1 MKMCAV
7 ILVLFLLFSGCS
19 SPPSEMEIGMEL
31 RSKLLQASGCSFDAV
46 ITADYGDKIHT
57 FTMQCSGDAK
67 GDLSFTV
74 TEPETISGITGKLSG
89 DGGNLTFG
97 DTALHFDLLA
107 EEQLSPVSAPWI
119 LLKTLRSG
127 YITSVCTEEDGV
139 RLSIDDS
146 YEADSLRLDIWLDR
160 QQLPVRAEIMY
171 DGRRILSVAVANFQI
186 L

>member
-19 SPPSEMEIGMEL
+19 GPPSEMEIGMEL

-74 TEPETISGITGKLSG
+74 TEPETISGISGKLSG

-127 YITSVCTEEDGV
+127 YITSVCTEGDSI

-146 YEADSLRLDIWLDR
+146 YEADALQLDIWLDL
-160 QQLPVRAEIMY
+160 QELPARAEIMY

>member
-1 MKMCAV
+1 MKKGLALICLA
-7 ILVLFLLFSGCS
+7 LFLTGCS
-19 SPPSEMEIGMEL
+19 AESELELGMAF
-31 RSKLLQASGCSFDAV
+31 RDSLLSGNGCCFEAS
-46 ITADYGDKIHT
+46 ITADYGDELYE
-57 FTMQCSGDAK
+57 FTMDCQGDAQ
-67 GDLSFTV
+67 GNVEFCV
-74 TEPETISGITGKLSG
+74 TSPETISGITGNISEA
-89 DGGNLTFG
+89 GGALTFD

-127 YITSVCTEEDGV
+127 YITSVCTEGDSI

-146 YEADSLRLDIWLDR
+146 YEADALQLDIWLDL
-160 QQLPVRAEIMY
+160 QELPARAEIMY